1 MATLKEV
8 RSAFPEYAD
17 IPDDVLSEALY
28 KKFGEG
34 QDKADF
40 LLELKGRGPR
50 IGPVKASYEGL
61 KSSSQTGIARLLY
74 AAGAEETAKEMQ
86 QRSEERQQDVAERYQ
101 PAVSSYKDVTGP
113 LSAGQYLYEGI
124 AQSIPSM
131 GAMAAGA
138 AAGAAAGSVIPGVG
152 TLAGGTIGAGL
163 ALFPSY
169 IGGNIQ
175 AQMEEGKKFEETSL
189 PAAATAAAG
198 QTAADV
204 VAGKLLLRAFPGL
217 GAPGGT
223 SRLLNSARRGVEG
236 MAAEAPT
243 EAIQDALEIMQANP
257 NKFFEFGPEV
267 QDRIIN
273 AAILGG
279 GAGFLIGGTGGALSR
294 PAPKVAPP
302 EGEAGTAEQPP
313 ANLATKVGV
322 EPPPEQ
328 AATEPVETEPT
339 GTVATEPGAAAEP
352 GATTEPV
359 AAEPPI
365 ETAPAPRIAPEPTA
379 TVEPGTTVEPT
390 TTTEPGVTTTPVT
403 TEPAAAPTAQGLA
416 PIAAEPAPAPEPTPV
431 EPVEPVNLQN
441 IPPLPKKLA
450 AGAPKY
456 DKFRL
461 QFPSGV
467 ERALFQISKANPTQ
481 QDLEYRDWLKGQGL
495 TDTQITEYG
504 KQLRVQ
510 LKQQFQGMKNEPAS
524 TPMVVQP
531 FAPVVK
537 PEPVKA
543 APLPTAK
550 PVPATTAQPTAVAEP
565 TPTTAQAAPTEPPTT
580 AQPAPPPPQTAP
592 FTQAP
597 SEFVIDTPFGNELEQ
612 YIPGIG
618 AVMREIQQNLFPGTK
633 MSIVRTGP
641 RANFRGQMQ
650 VDFGGLTANDMTMR
664 LNIDAL
670 KSEFTNPEK
679 FKAKLLHT
687 IFHEM
692 SHPVEYFYVANAS
705 KEEITAVLQQYV
717 KDRNP
722 DSMQRSLLVKD
733 LSDLHQGKDLA
744 GIVDTMLKA
753 TGLTRQQYDKFLQS
767 QTKIIRD
774 AGIRRQEFG
783 AKYQRGFSE
792 WVAEKGAKFFTKNL
806 DQLVPKTVFEKFQK
820 NILEVL
826 RDLYSRIAKYLG
838 MPDTEG
844 AFEQLL
850 KDRYGKVRKT
860 PAASIMNIQ
869 KLREQPA
876 YIRSKE
882 AGVKAQPEGVA
893 IVAEEAAPA
902 EAPADVASATQK
914 LAKAYTKPESMGFK
928 GFLRQLKEAY
938 DSGSYK
944 SLGDK
949 LTRAISDRF
958 IDIKRL
964 SERYVDHLKKQ
975 GLNLQAAYDNRH
987 ALAANLSP
995 YAAILGRENVLGM
1008 LETAIK
1014 YGGVPTIKKFSTST
1028 NPLEQALDGML
1039 VMDSTNNKVGL
1050 TFFGDLVKENKLD
1063 AFKYYAMAKRV
1074 LGKYANKEAPIT
1086 QAEAQSIVEHYGKD
1100 ATVTKAYDDYQKFN
1114 KAMMQMA
1121 VDSNVI
1127 SKDIAKE
1134 FMQHND
1140 YYPFYREMDETG
1152 KYTGPLFTQ
1161 GVLTRTKIQKATGG
1175 SAQLEADPIEVIM
1188 KNAQFWMHSAAK
1200 NLAARKIYTMMEGLG
1215 EARPIKKGEKLR
1227 PGEMEGVFRVNGT
1240 EQYFALANP
1249 DIAAALETTG
1259 AHQLPNWTM
1268 VPGKFTQ
1275 FYRELVTRSPDF
1287 ILKNVIRDPLGAF
1300 VYSGVSF
1307 NPFAAMGNFKT
1318 ALINPQSSKELQAIQ
1333 NWGIKGGF
1341 RTIPGVEDATQL
1353 LNTNFKPTS
1362 NGIYVVPNG
1371 RTLTGILSKA
1381 WNKLGEMSEASDAA
1395 TRMEIYKKVLEA
1407 TGNEAEAAF
1416 RAQEVINF
1424 RKQGASSIVRY
1435 LSIMVPFI
1443 NGRLQGLDV
1452 TARAFGPQ
1460 AFKNTM
1466 IKGGYLFAVSM
1477 ALQALMGD
1485 DEEYKQLPDYVR
1497 YASLPVPLRLLG
1509 LGDTGFLAIPKPFE
1523 IGFVFQTFPEVLVQ
1537 AAMGNTED
1545 RAVQKVAWEQLKNT
1559 FGLALFPQI
1568 IAPVAELLTNRSSL
1582 TGLPIVTEAQKN
1594 LPAELQYTATTS
1606 DVVKNLAGSM
1616 GLSPVQV
1623 ESLIKGYGGQIVT
1636 SMLGLVDGMYRSA
1649 TGVGVDKDWTQYP
1662 TVSTFLKTQ
1671 ANTNPKGVADIYR
1684 LSAEIQGLTTAINT
1698 YVAQGMGEKAVEL
1711 MKENEGLLSMKQSI
1725 SGLRTQLN
1733 TLSRNERMIVN
1744 NPNIP
1749 QDQKEAQV
1757 EQIREVRRQLGKLMT
1772 QNISLTGK

>member
-1 MATLKEV
+1 MATLKEI
-8 RSAFPEYAD
+8 RAAFPQYANV
-17 IPDDVLSEALY
+17 PDDVLSDALY
-28 KKFGEG
+28 KKYGGDQE
-34 QDKADF
+34 KADF
-40 LLELKGRGPR
+40 SLELQGRGPR
-50 IGPVKASYEGL
+50 ISPFRSGIESL
-61 KSSSQTGIARLLY
+61 KSAGETLVARGAQAL
-74 AAGAEETAKEMQ
+74 GAEETAQKYLGRAQE
-86 QRSEERQQDVAERYQ
+86 REEDVAARYQ
-101 PAVSSYKDVTGP
+101 PETRSFEDVDSAYKFGR
-113 LSAGQYLYEGI
+113 YLYERFGESAPQMLLQVGGGI
-124 AQSIPSM
+124 GGLALR
-131 GAMAAGA
+131 GAAGAVGLAAARGLSPAAAAAAGSTVAGTGAYTGSNIQRQMEEGTPFEETSLGAAGA
-138 AAGAAAGSVIPGVG
+138 AAAGQSALDTLSLATIFRGIPGLTAGQAGSRVAAAARRAVESGTTEALTETGQQALELLQANPDKLFELSPAVQNELKQAAIAGGLLGGALGGVG
-152 TLAGGTIGAGL
+152 GAISYRKGVTTEPKKEGAVSPKMGAEAPVGEAEPGAVVETPAGEPAIT
-163 ALFPSY
+163 
-169 IGGNIQ
+169 
-175 AQMEEGKKFEETSL
+175 ET
-189 PAAATAAAG
+189 PAAAT
-198 QTAADV
+198 
-204 VAGKLLLRAFPGL
+204 
-217 GAPGGT
+217 
-223 SRLLNSARRGVEG
+223 
-236 MAAEAPT
+236 
-243 EAIQDALEIMQANP
+243 
-257 NKFFEFGPEV
+257 
-267 QDRIIN
+267 
-273 AAILGG
+273 
-279 GAGFLIGGTGGALSR
+279 
-294 PAPKVAPP
+294 
-302 EGEAGTAEQPP
+302 
-313 ANLATKVGV
+313 
-322 EPPPEQ
+322 
-328 AATEPVETEPT
+328 
-339 GTVATEPGAAAEP
+339 EP

-365 ETAPAPRIAPEPTA
+365 ETAPAPRIAPEPAA
-379 TVEPGTTVEPT
+379 TVEPGTTVEPGAAVEPT
-390 TTTEPGVTTTPVT
+390 TTTEPGVTTTPIT
-403 TEPAAAPTAQGLA
+403 TEPAAAPTAQGPA
-416 PIAAEPAPAPEPTPV
+416 PTAVEPAPAPEPA
-431 EPVEPVNLQN
+431 PVEPVNLQN

-565 TPTTAQAAPTEPPTT
+565 TPTTAQPAVAEPPTT

-597 SEFVIDTPFGNELEQ
+597 SEFVIDTPFENELEQ

-633 MSIVRTGP
+633 MSVVRTGP

-650 VDFGGLTANDMTMR
+650 VDFGGVTANNMTMR
-664 LNIDAL
+664 LNVDAL
-670 KSEFTNPEK
+670 KSEFSNPEK

-692 SHPVEYFYVANAS
+692 AHPVEYFYVANAS
-705 KEEITAVLQQYV
+705 KEEITAILQQYV

-733 LSDLHQGKDLA
+733 LSDLHQGKDLE
-744 GIVDTMLKA
+744 GIVETMLKA

-792 WVAEKGAKFFTKNL
+792 WAAEKGAKFFTKNL

-882 AGVKAQPEGVA
+882 AGVKAQTEGATVT
-893 IVAEEAAPA
+893 AEEAAPA

-914 LAKAYTKPESMGFK
+914 LAKVYTKPESMGFK

-944 SLGDK
+944 TIGDK
-949 LTRAISDRF
+949 ITRAITDRF
-958 IDIKRL
+958 IDLRRL
-964 SERYVDHLKKQ
+964 DERFAAHMKSL
-975 GLNLQAAYDNRH
+975 GLNLPAAYDNRY
-987 ALAANLSP
+987 AIAANQSA
-995 YAAILGRENVLGM
+995 YAGILARENVLGM
-1008 LETAIK
+1008 LESILK
-1014 YGGVPTIKKFSTST
+1014 YGGVPIIKRET
-1028 NPLEQALDGML
+1028 NSPLDGVL
-1039 VMDSTNNKVGL
+1039 TVSREQPGVGL
-1050 TFFGDLVKENKLD
+1050 SFLGDLVKANKLD
-1063 AFKYYAMAKRV
+1063 DFKYYAMAKRV
-1074 LGKYANKEAPIT
+1074 LGRYADKQAPIT
-1086 QAEAQSIVEHYGKD
+1086 QDEAKAIVEHYGKD
-1100 ATVTKAYDDYQKFN
+1100 PEVVKAYNSYQDFN

-1121 VDSNVI
+1121 VDAGVI
-1127 SKDIAKE
+1127 SQDIADE
-1134 FMQHND
+1134 FTKHND

-1152 KYTGPLFTQ
+1152 RYTGPLFTS
-1161 GVLTRTKIQKATGG
+1161 GVLTRTKIQQAIGG
-1175 SAQLEADPIEVIM
+1175 TEKLEADPIEVIM

-1200 NLAARKIYTMMEGLG
+1200 NLASQKIFTMMEGLG
-1215 EARPIKKGEKLR
+1215 EARPIKKGAQLR
-1227 PGEMEGVFRVNGT
+1227 PGEIQGVTRVNGT
-1240 EQYFALANP
+1240 EQYYAISNP
-1249 DIAAALETTG
+1249 DIASALETTG
-1259 AHQLPNWTM
+1259 AHQLPNWTG

-1300 VYSGVSF
+1300 VTSGVSF
-1307 NPFAAMGNFKT
+1307 NPFAAMNNFRK
-1318 ALINPQSSKELQAIQ
+1318 ALTNPQMSAELRALQ
-1333 NWGIKGGF
+1333 NYGIIGGF
-1341 RTIPGVEDATQL
+1341 RSIPGTEDATQL

-1362 NGIYVVPNG
+1362 NGVYVVPNG
-1371 RTLTGILSKA
+1371 NVLTGILSKA

-1395 TRMEIYKKVLEA
+1395 TRMEIFKKVYEA

-1466 IKGGYLFAVSM
+1466 IKGGYLFAASM

-1485 DEEYKQLPDYVR
+1485 DEEYKQLPDYIR
-1497 YASLPVPLRLLG
+1497 YGSMPVPLRLLG

-1537 AAMGNTED
+1537 AMMDNTED
-1545 RAVQKVAWEQLKNT
+1545 RAVQKVMLEQLKST

-1568 IAPVAELLTNRSSL
+1568 IAPVAEILTNRSSL

-1594 LPAELQYTATTS
+1594 LPAELQYTSTTS
-1606 DVVKNLAGSM
+1606 DVVKNLAGSV

-1623 ESLIKGYGGQIVT
+1623 EALIKGYGGQIVT

-1649 TGVGVDKDWTQYP
+1649 SGTGVDKDWTQYP
-1662 TVSTFLKTQ
+1662 TISTFLKTAQ
-1671 ANTNPKGVADIYR
+1671 NTNPKGVADIYR

-1698 YVAQGMGEKAVEL
+1698 YVAQGMGEKAMEL

-1744 NPNIP
+1744 NPNVP
-1749 QDQKEAQV
+1749 QDQKEEQV
-1757 EQIREVRRQLGKLMT
+1757 NQIRETRRVLGKMLT
-1772 QNISLTGK
+1772 ESISLTGK